1 MRTSRP
7 SVDAATSPRGT
18 GSGAPCF
25 HSRPAEPPSTR
36 HASRI
41 ESRAIMRAEGFEPS
55 RSFEHRPL
63 KPACLPVPP
72 RPRFRKDRSE
82 YHHRMSNPAE
92 QERESEQ
99 SDKKKNKELGEE
111 ENAPGRGTA
120 AGGGGGW

>member
-1 MRTSRP
+1 
-7 SVDAATSPRGT
+7 
-18 GSGAPCF
+18 
-25 HSRPAEPPSTR
+25 
-36 HASRI
+36 
-41 ESRAIMRAEGFEPS
+41 MRAEGFEPS

-99 SDKKKNKELGEE
+99 SDKTKYEELEE
-111 ENAPGRGTA
+111 EESAERRELAEEIQERLPERDE
-120 AGGGGGW
+120 GGD